1 MSTIMADPRHPTP
14 VDDDQRTSDV
24 FERALFDSAHADAVP
39 ERSRHR
45 VALALGLG
53 GPSNGAGSGGAT
65 PTEPGGVPHGAST
78 VAAGGATRGTLG
90 AASQSLLVVV
100 AGGLAALAF
109 LGGSGDE
116 IAPTRAASAP
126 AQLAAPPSPA
136 PPSPAPA
143 VAAPASVETAAEPS
157 AMPAPRA
164 LRRATTSRRA
174 TGKPPSTRAG
184 ATPAPRAESRLL
196 EEVALLD
203 LARAALAASDAPLAL
218 ERVRHY
224 SAEFPEGVLADEAR
238 RLEARARSHAEGS
251 NPAPTRH

>member
-1 MSTIMADPRHPTP
+1 MSDDMADPRHPTP
-14 VDDDQRTSDV
+14 ADVDQRTSDV
-24 FERALFDSAHADAVP
+24 FERALFDSAHGDAVP

-45 VALALGLG
+45 VALALGIG
-53 GPSNGAGSGGAT
+53 GPTNGAGNDGAAESVPGGA
-65 PTEPGGVPHGAST
+65 PHAST
-78 VAAGGATRGTLG
+78 VVAGGATRGTLG

-109 LGGSGDE
+109 LGGSRDE
-116 IAPTRAASAP
+116 IAPTIAASAP
-126 AQLAAPPSPA
+126 EQLAPPPSPA
-136 PPSPAPA
+136 PPRPV
-143 VAAPASVETAAEPS
+143 VAAPSAVDTPAEPS
-157 AMPAPRA
+157 AMPAPPA

-174 TGKPPSTRAG
+174 STAPSARAA
-184 ATPAPRAESRLL
+184 ATPASGAESRLL

-238 RLEARARSHAEGS
+238 RLEARARSHAKGS

>member
-78 VAAGGATRGTLG
+78 VAVGSATRGTLG

-109 LGGSGDE
+109 LGGSRDE

-136 PPSPAPA
+136 PV
-143 VAAPASVETAAEPS
+143 VAAPATVVAAAEPS

-184 ATPAPRAESRLL
+184 AGPASGAESRLL

-224 SAEFPEGVLADEAR
+224 SAEFPGGVLADEAR
-238 RLEARARSHAEGS
+238 RLEARARSHAKGS

>member
-1 MSTIMADPRHPTP
+1 MADPRHPTP
-14 VDDDQRTSDV
+14 AEADQRTSDV
-24 FERALFDSAHADAVP
+24 FERALFDSAHGDTVP
-39 ERSRHR
+39 ERSRRR
-45 VALALGLG
+45 VALALGIG
-53 GPSNGAGSGGAT
+53 GPTHGAGNDGAAAS
-65 PTEPGGVPHGAST
+65 EPGGSPHGAST

-109 LGGSGDE
+109 LGGSRDE

-136 PPSPAPA
+136 PPSPAPVVA
-143 VAAPASVETAAEPS
+143 VPASVETASEPS
-157 AMPAPRA
+157 AMPAPGP

-174 TGKPPSTRAG
+174 TRKPPSARAG
-184 ATPAPRAESRLL
+184 AAPASGAESRLL

-203 LARAALAASDAPLAL
+203 LARAALAASDVPLTL

-224 SAEFPEGVLADEAR
+224 SAAFPGGVLADEAR
-238 RLEARARSHAEGS
+238 RLEARARSHAKGS

>member
-1 MSTIMADPRHPTP
+1 MADQRPPTP
-14 VDDDQRTSDV
+14 VGGDQRTSDV
-24 FERALFDSAHADAVP
+24 FERALFDSAHGDAVP
-39 ERSRHR
+39 ERSRRR
-45 VALALGLG
+45 VALALGIG
-53 GPSNGAGSGGAT
+53 GPTNGAGNDGAAASVPGGA
-65 PTEPGGVPHGAST
+65 PHGAST

-109 LGGSGDE
+109 LGGSRDE
-116 IAPTRAASAP
+116 IAPTIAASAP
-126 AQLAAPPSPA
+126 AQLAPPASPA
-136 PPSPAPA
+136 PPRPV
-143 VAAPASVETAAEPS
+143 VAAPAAVGTPAEPS

-174 TGKPPSTRAG
+174 STLPSARA
-184 ATPAPRAESRLL
+184 AAAPTSGAESRLL

-224 SAEFPEGVLADEAR
+224 SAKFPEGVLADEAH
-238 RLEARARSHAEGS
+238 RLEARARSHAKGS
-251 NPAPTRH
+251 KPAPARH